1 MSLFSS
7 QSDQIVPE
15 PGRLLLDVV
24 APEYCPKRYSIPK
37 SWCLLTACSM
47 LAQPFQ
53 AYFTRP
59 RRRGKAPSTL
69 SFLLLP
75 LLYWLICGPTGAQL
89 LVTLCSA
96 PQMSVSCAPLPP
108 QKNDATAVWASR
120 VKPALVTRMGVAG
133 RRKPGKCIGNTVTCP
148 WPERG
153 GSRENDCKNHETDE
167 SN

>member
-24 APEYCPKRYSIPK
+24 APEYCPKHYSIPK
-37 SWCLLTACSM
+37 SWCLLTARSM

-59 RRRGKAPSTL
+59 RRRGK
-69 SFLLLP
+69 
-75 LLYWLICGPTGAQL
+75 GAFFPAFTAFIL
-89 LVTLCSA
+89 AHMWPNWRSIAGHSVAALK
-96 PQMSVSCAPLPP
+96 MSVSCAPLPP

-153 GSRENDCKNHETDE
+153 GSRENDCRNHETDE